1 MNNTWLVT
9 KREYLSRVKKKSFII
24 MTLLG
29 PVLIAAFY
37 GAIIYI
43 SVNQELGDD
52 GKTIAVIDQSGL
64 FKDQVQEKGKLMFE
78 YLSDEEASNLNLL
91 DQEQYFGKL
100 IIPAFDDI
108 SSLPDFQ
115 FESENNLSLQ
125 NRQQMEDA
133 FALAIR
139 EMKMERMGISKERI
153 DSLKSRVSINALRID
168 ESGNVE
174 NASIELYTVVGM
186 ALSFAIYIFIFLY
199 GVQVMR
205 GVIEEKTN
213 RIVELIVSTVKPF
226 QLMLGKVLGIAM
238 VGLTQILIWV
248 ILSGVLISILMLS
261 LNLNLGMEA
270 GPGMGAEN
278 PVAQGAIEKLIAP
291 VLDLNFP
298 LIIGGFLFY
307 FIGGYL
313 TYSALFAAVG
323 AAVDSET
330 DTQQFMFPITIPL
343 VFAIVLSTSVII
355 RDPNGTLSTWL
366 SYIPLTS
373 PIAMMVRIPFEP
385 PLWQVFLS
393 MAILTAFFIFVIW
406 LASRIYRTG
415 ILMYGKKASYRELL
429 RWIRYK

>member
-1 MNNTWLVT
+1 MNNIWLIT

-52 GKTIAVIDQSGL
+52 GKLIAVMDQSGL
-64 FKDQVQEKGKLMFE
+64 FEERVTEKGKLNFD
-78 YLSDEEASNLNLL
+78 YLDEAAAQNLNLL
-91 DQEQYFGKL
+91 EQDKYYGKL
-100 IIPAFDDI
+100 VIPPI
-108 SSLPDFQ
+108 SNFNDLPEFQ
-115 FESENNLSLQ
+115 FESENSLSLQ
-125 NRQQMEDA
+125 NREQIEDA
-133 FALAIR
+133 YADALR
-139 EMKMERMGISKERI
+139 QMKMEKMGVSKGLM
-153 DSLKSRVSINALRID
+153 DSLRTRVSLQSLKID
-168 ESGNVE
+168 ESGNAE
-174 NASIELYTVVGM
+174 SSSIELYTVVGM
-186 ALSFAIYIFIFLY
+186 GMSFAIYIFIFIY

-213 RIVELIVSTVKPF
+213 RIVELIVSTVRPF
-226 QLMLGKVLGIAM
+226 ELMMGKVLGLAL
-238 VGLTQILIWV
+238 VGLTQILIWL
-248 ILSGVLISILMLS
+248 ILSFILISAIMLS
-261 LNLNLGMEA
+261 LNA
-270 GPGMGAEN
+270 GPEMGQQMQADN
-278 PVAQGAIEKLIAP
+278 PIAQGAVNKLLAP
-291 VLDLNFP
+291 IMNLNFP

-385 PLWQVFLS
+385 PMWQVFLS
-393 MAILTAFFIFVIW
+393 MAILAGFFVFTIW
-406 LASRIYRTG
+406 LAGRIYRTG
-415 ILMYGKKASYRELL
+415 ILMYGKKASYRELF
-429 RWIRYK
+429 RWIRHK